1 MIITCPSCSARYLVG
16 SNDIGHG
23 RQVKCKRCDFSWFQ
37 DNDSFV
43 EGQEDLISE
52 VSAPNQKGRS
62 ASDDANL
69 PVLYKTQRGSLP
81 LPFLILIFASGFVL
95 CDLIFDNISINAFSV
110 SQSINSYIDQI
121 VNYLATLFN

>member
-23 RQVKCKRCDFSWFQ
+23 RQVKCNRCDFSWFQ

-43 EGQEDLISE
+43 EGAEDLISE
-52 VSAPNQKGRS
+52 VSAPNQKEHS
-62 ASDDANL
+62 VSDDANL
-69 PVLYKTQRGSLP
+69 PVLYKTQSGSLP

-95 CDLIFDNISINAFSV
+95 CNLILENISFNAFLV
-110 SQSINSYIDQI
+110 SQSINLHIDQI
-121 VNYLATLFN
+121 VNFISTFFN

>member
-23 RQVKCKRCDFSWFQ
+23 RQVKCNRCDFSWFQ

-43 EGQEDLISE
+43 EGVEDLISE
-52 VSAPNQKGRS
+52 VSAPNQKERS

-69 PVLYKTQRGSLP
+69 PVLYKTQSGSLP
-81 LPFLILIFASGFVL
+81 LPFLILIFSSGFVL
-95 CDLIFDNISINAFSV
+95 FNLILENISINAFLV
-110 SQSINSYIDQI
+110 SQFINSHIDQI
-121 VNYLATLFN
+121 VNFISTFLN

>member
-43 EGQEDLISE
+43 EVLLIKKDVQPLMMLTCLYYTKLKEE
-52 VSAPNQKGRS
+52 VCH
-62 ASDDANL
+62 
-69 PVLYKTQRGSLP
+69 
-81 LPFLILIFASGFVL
+81 FHF
-95 CDLIFDNISINAFSV
+95 
-110 SQSINSYIDQI
+110 
-121 VNYLATLFN
+121 